1 VRFYF
6 QTGQQAEK
14 NDDGQGRNQCG
25 EPPTPERVIDLGPVD
40 DNLLANGACWQ
51 SQISS
56 SFRIPT
62 SEAPK
67 QADIVPFNEAKQEW
81 EFPNCGLFEVR

>member
-1 VRFYF
+1 MRLYF

-14 NDDGQGRNQCG
+14 NDDGKGRDQCG
-25 EPPTPERVIDLGPVD
+25 EPPTPERVIDLGPMD
-40 DNLLANGACWQ
+40 NNLLTNGACLY

-62 SEAPK
+62 FKPEIG
-67 QADIVPFNEAKQEW
+67 DIVPPGQTMLEW
-81 EFPNCGLFEVR
+81 GMGSTFGPN